1 MCVASRS
8 DSIPLALTS
17 PALPLGALMMLN
29 SARAASAA
37 DNVEED
43 EKEVAELNQHRRARC
58 AGVRRERFS
67 SSSSHRA
74 RNQHRAEICVS
85 RRENSSK
92 LDTEE
97 ERRAGYSA
105 RRWRS
110 VQRVLLGPIEGRE
123 CPATGSS
130 PPRLLAS
137 ASHGKSSS
145 PFVTSTSMFRRCVV
159 NLRADADVATG
170 KVEANIDEYNTIMK
184 RLWRW
189 SQSERRKI
197 SRTTHHHTLL
207 CATSAALESLPSG
220 VESRAPRGSSAL
232 TVTDEASPVGDSSTR

>member
-1 MCVASRS
+1 MLRS
-8 DSIPLALTS
+8 ALEVS
-17 PALPLGALMMLN
+17 PAGPPGA
-29 SARAASAA
+29 
-37 DNVEED
+37 
-43 EKEVAELNQHRRARC
+43 HRGPRM
-58 AGVRRERFS
+58 S
-67 SSSSHRA
+67 S
-74 RNQHRAEICVS
+74 
-85 RRENSSK
+85 
-92 LDTEE
+92 D
-97 ERRAGYSA
+97 
-105 RRWRS
+105 
-110 VQRVLLGPIEGRE
+110 GPES
-123 CPATGSS
+123 SS
-130 PPRLLAS
+130 PPRLFAS

-220 VESRAPRGSSAL
+220 VESGAPRGS
-232 TVTDEASPVGDSSTR
+232 VDGDG